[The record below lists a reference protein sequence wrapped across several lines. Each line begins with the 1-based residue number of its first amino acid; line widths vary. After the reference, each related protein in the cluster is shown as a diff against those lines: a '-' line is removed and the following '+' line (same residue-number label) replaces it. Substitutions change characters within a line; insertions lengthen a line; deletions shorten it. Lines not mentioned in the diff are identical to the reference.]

1 LSTTRDA
8 ESDRVAPAQPPPTLV
23 FIVGPPAV
31 GKMTV
36 GHELSRRT
44 GLKLF
49 HNHHAIDLALRFFP
63 FGTPP
68 FHRLV
73 GDFRR
78 RIFEEVAASDLPGLI
93 FTYVWAFDH
102 ASDAAAVEEYASHFR
117 ARDGRVVFVELETTQ
132 EERLRR
138 NETAFRLAEKP
149 FKRDL
154 LASREQL
161 LDLDAKYQLNSKGVF
176 DERPDYLRIDNTSL
190 AADEVA
196 ARIIARFGLAVIPQD
211 G

>member
-1 LSTTRDA
+1 MSEYRI
-8 ESDRVAPAQPPPTLV
+8 ESSERAPTLV
-23 FIVGPPAV
+23 FIIGPPAV

-36 GHELSRRT
+36 GHELAQRT
-44 GLKLF
+44 GFRLF
-49 HNHHAIDLALRFFP
+49 HNHHTIDLALRFFP
-63 FGTPP
+63 YGTPP

-102 ASDAAAVEEYASHFR
+102 PSDAAAVEVYASDFR
-117 ARDGRVVFVELETTQ
+117 ARNARILFVELEATQ
-132 EERLRR
+132 DERLRR
-138 NETAFRLAEKP
+138 NESAFRLSEKP

-154 LASREQL
+154 VASRQQL
-161 LDLDAKYQLNSKGVF
+161 LDIDAKYQLNSRGAF
-176 DERPDYLRIDNTSL
+176 DDRADYLRIDNTHVS
-190 AADEVA
+190 AAEVA
-196 ARIIARFGLAVIPQD
+196 ERIIARFGLVSAPLA

>member
-1 LSTTRDA
+1 MGPVKA
-8 ESDRVAPAQPPPTLV
+8 PPTLV

-36 GHELSRRT
+36 GHELAQRT
-44 GLKLF
+44 GLTLF

-63 FGTPP
+63 YGTPP

-102 ASDAAAVEEYASHFR
+102 PSDAAAVEEYASHFR
-117 ARDGRVVFVELETTQ
+117 ARDGRVVFVELEASQ

-138 NETAFRLAEKP
+138 NESEFRLAEKP

-154 LASREQL
+154 AASRQQL
-161 LDLDAKYQLNSKGVF
+161 LDLDATYQLNSRGVY
-176 DERPDYLRIDNTSL
+176 DERPDYLRIVNTHVS
-190 AADEVA
+190 AVEVA
-196 ARIIARFGLAVIPQD
+196 ERVIARFGLALVTPE